1 MLLIGCV
8 SDLLLCQVVLKC
20 GGGEKGGGG
29 GKKSKE
35 RRSISKLSLYFVN
48 RLIE

>member
-20 GGGEKGGGG
+20 GGGEKGGGVA
-29 GKKSKE
+29 KKV
-35 RRSISKLSLYFVN
+35 RREDPYLNYLYT
-48 RLIE
+48 L